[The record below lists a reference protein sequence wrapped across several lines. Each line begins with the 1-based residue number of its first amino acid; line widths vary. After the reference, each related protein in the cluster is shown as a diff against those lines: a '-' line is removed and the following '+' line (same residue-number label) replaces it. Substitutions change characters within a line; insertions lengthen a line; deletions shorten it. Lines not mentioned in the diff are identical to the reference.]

1 MPQLKLIYLN
11 VRGLGE
17 LPRLVMHYADVEFED
32 MRLDREQWMEMKS
45 RTPFGQVPV
54 LEVDGVQLAQSQ
66 AISRYLARRHGLAGK
81 DDMEQA
87 FADMHVDHIKD
98 MMIAGRHSYTE
109 KDPEKQKEYNA
120 KYLTDVLGPTIKK
133 LEETLAKNGSGCLIG
148 SDITWADLA
157 YYNFFTYS
165 MDKMA
170 DLMKDAPLLKAL
182 IERIGN
188 NPNIKKYK
196 APPAQ

>member
-1 MPQLKLIYLN
+1 MSLI
-11 VRGLGE
+11 G
-17 LPRLVMHYADVEFED
+17 
-32 MRLDREQWMEMKS
+32 
-45 RTPFGQVPV
+45 TPFGQVPV

-148 SDITWADLA
+148 SDVSHPILSLQWIVNWIVGLTGLQITWADLA

>member
-1 MPQLKLIYLN
+1 
-11 VRGLGE
+11 
-17 LPRLVMHYADVEFED
+17 MHYADADFED
-32 MRLDREQWMEMKS
+32 ARLDRDQWMEMKG

-66 AISRYLARRHGLAGK
+66 AIGRYVARLNGMAGK

-87 FADMHVDHIKD
+87 FADMHVDHVKD
-98 MMIAGRHSYTE
+98 LMIAGRHSYTE
-109 KDPEKQKEYNA
+109 KDPEKQKEFNA
-120 KYLTDVLGPTIKK
+120 KYVADVLAPTIKK
-133 LEETLAKNGSGCLIG
+133 LEETLAKNGSGYLIG

-165 MDKMA
+165 TEKMA
-170 DLMKDAPLLKAL
+170 EVMKDAPLLKGL
-182 IERIGN
+182 VERIGN
-188 NPNIKKYK
+188 HPNIKKYK